1 MQAESELGA
10 VWPYYALTGRR
21 KATRRTPASSFG
33 SVSVGPGE
41 PREVRSVQAATPGPD
56 NVSALG
62 WPHLLISLY
71 APVAALIGG
80 CLAWVILAFS
90 QTAVAALRGRWLG
103 RTVVVVQIAL
113 LAAAWLLFSTAPRS
127 GSEGCVEFT
136 NVWWLVI
143 GVLLAACGA
152 GAVAIARAFALEG
165 DAGQRRL
172 GLVVLGLVMPY
183 ATTLVLMQDAFCGW
197 N

>member
-1 MQAESELGA
+1 LEELR
-10 VWPYYALTGRR
+10 ALLIREHAWR
-21 KATRRTPASSFG
+21 QRDVLG
-33 SVSVGPGE
+33 SHSLTSDSAFAHAPS
-41 PREVRSVQAATPGPD
+41 PPD

-62 WPHLLISLY
+62 WPNLLIPLY

-80 CLAWVILAFS
+80 CLAWVVLAFS
-90 QTAVAALRGRWLG
+90 KSAVAALRGGWLV
-103 RTVVVVQIAL
+103 RAVVAVQLAL
-113 LAAAWLLFSTAPRS
+113 LAAAWLLFSTAPNS
-127 GSEGCVEFT
+127 GSEGCADFT
-136 NVWWLVI
+136 NVWWLHL

-165 DAGQRRL
+165 DAGLTRL

-183 ATTLVLMQDAFCGW
+183 ATTLVLTQDAFCGW

>member
-1 MQAESELGA
+1 
-10 VWPYYALTGRR
+10 
-21 KATRRTPASSFG
+21 
-33 SVSVGPGE
+33 
-41 PREVRSVQAATPGPD
+41 VQAATPGPD
-56 NVSALG
+56 SFSALG
-62 WPHLLISLY
+62 WPTLLISLY

-80 CLAWVILAFS
+80 CLAWVVLAFS
-90 QTAVAALRGRWLG
+90 QSAVAALRGRWLV
-103 RTVVVVQIAL
+103 RAVVVVQLAL
-113 LAAAWLLFSTAPRS
+113 LVAAWLLFSTAPRS
-127 GSEGCVEFT
+127 RSGGCVEFT
-136 NVWWLVI
+136 NLWWLHL

-165 DAGQRRL
+165 DAGLRRF

>member
-1 MQAESELGA
+1 MA
-10 VWPYYALTGRR
+10 RI
-21 KATRRTPASSFG
+21 
-33 SVSVGPGE
+33 
-41 PREVRSVQAATPGPD
+41 QAATAGPD

-62 WPHLLISLY
+62 WPHLLIALY
-71 APVAALIGG
+71 APAAALIGG
-80 CLAWVILAFS
+80 CVAWVILAFS
-90 QTAVAALRGRWLG
+90 RSAVAALRGRGLI
-103 RTVVVVQIAL
+103 RTVLVVQITL
-113 LAAAWLLFSTAPRS
+113 LAAAWLLFSTAPHS

-136 NVWWLVI
+136 DVWWLVI

-152 GAVAIARAFALEG
+152 GAVAVARAFALEG
-165 DAGQRRL
+165 DAGLMRL

>member
-1 MQAESELGA
+1 
-10 VWPYYALTGRR
+10 V
-21 KATRRTPASSFG
+21 F
-33 SVSVGPGE
+33 
-41 PREVRSVQAATPGPD
+41 
-56 NVSALG
+56 
-62 WPHLLISLY
+62 
-71 APVAALIGG
+71 
-80 CLAWVILAFS
+80 LAFS
-90 QTAVAALRGRWLG
+90 HGAVSALRGRWLV
-103 RTVVVVQIAL
+103 RSVVVVQIAL
-113 LAAAWLLFSTAPRS
+113 LAAAWLLFSTAPGS

-165 DAGQRRL
+165 DAGLRRL